1 MRLRCGSIL
10 LIFALAFVLAPSTAM
25 AKKPKHSAIVG
36 VHWQYVAKSG
46 QTTATITG
54 RLTYRKK
61 VRRSGKVKTLF
72 KPMEGGVYLDRRS
85 DRSWNRWVKVGWAKT
100 HNGWFTLT
108 APRGGEYR
116 IRHVRNRFSTTA
128 YSWALVYENPLSIR
142 SLRGVSA
149 SMEPSGSIF
158 VTVEA
163 DLQSPAS
170 MISSAT
176 PGYTFLH
183 WGPIYRD
190 SYPFYTDGYFYF
202 YSSNS
207 IRQEIKR
214 PGVYRFGFSVPVE
227 DADKVLPLACT
238 VDTYRRWTWSASK
251 EATIVPSELMLR

>member
-10 LIFALAFVLAPSTAM
+10 LICALAFVLAPSTAM
-25 AKKPKHSAIVG
+25 AKKPKHSAIIG

-85 DRSWNRWVKVGWAKT
+85 DRNWSRWVKVGWAKT
-100 HNGWFTLT
+100 HHGWFTLT

-128 YSWALVYENPLSIR
+128 YSWTDVYESPLSIR

-176 PGYTFLH
+176 PGYVYLH
-183 WGPIYRD
+183 WGSKVRD
-190 SYPFYTDGYFYF
+190 PYYAYYY
-202 YSSNS
+202 YSPNY
-207 IRQEIKR
+207 IRQAISR
-214 PGVYRFGFSVPVE
+214 PGVYRFGFSVPAE
-227 DADKVLPLACT
+227 EADKLLPLDCAFD
-238 VDTYRRWTWSASK
+238 VNARWTWNASK
-251 EATIVPSELMLR
+251 EATLVPNELLP